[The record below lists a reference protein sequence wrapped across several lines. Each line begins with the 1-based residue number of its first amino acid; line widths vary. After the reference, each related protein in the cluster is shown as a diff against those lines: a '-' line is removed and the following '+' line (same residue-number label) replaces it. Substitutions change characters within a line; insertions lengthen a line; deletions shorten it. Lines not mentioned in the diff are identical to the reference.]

1 MPTPPAIN
9 LGITTPTPTFTI
21 VNPEIADVPVE
32 FESLRQHGRIPQV
45 ALLLRLVTRTVVITA
60 DGFVGGPPSEAEELI
75 HDAISFSDLTE
86 GSDGDQTSFEVLP
99 GRQASFKVR
108 IVNTTGKMSAFVASD
123 PLLGADAELLLSFPG
138 ITDDQR
144 FERFKGEI
152 LGIIL
157 DDFALEI
164 EVGSP

>member
-1 MPTPPAIN
+1 
-9 LGITTPTPTFTI
+9 
-21 VNPEIADVPVE
+21 
-32 FESLRQHGRIPQV
+32 
-45 ALLLRLVTRTVVITA
+45 
-60 DGFVGGPPSEAEELI
+60 
-75 HDAISFSDLTE
+75 
-86 GSDGDQTSFEVLP
+86 
-99 GRQASFKVR
+99 
-108 IVNTTGKMSAFVASD
+108 VNTTGKMSAFVASD